1 MAVPLTLRIQL
12 IYWMKSLVLVTGIAG
27 DSALPDGGLGN
38 MHSYLSQHFSDAHRI
53 VFNTVESSAEDVMI
67 TVPDLRNSALNL
79 LQSLD
84 RNKAKLEGEMAVYV
98 TNYDDGPKKQ
108 CTPRLSC
115 WRIQNP
121 ALNG

>member
-1 MAVPLTLRIQL
+1 
-12 IYWMKSLVLVTGIAG
+12 MKSLVLVTGIAG

-108 CTPRLSC
+108 VRTVDTQPGLWCSIEAHCGILLSSG
-115 WRIQNP
+115 R
-121 ALNG
+121 